1 MTDLTWLII
10 VGLVVVAM
18 VLHTVFFR

>member
-10 VGLVVVAM
+10 VGLVVAAM
-18 VLHTVFFR
+18 VLHTAFFR